1 MSMGVIY
8 FNDKPVDAPAG
19 VTLTELLKLQGR
31 DPALVVVTVD
41 EKFVPRAEY
50 DKMALPDGARVKTR
64 ELLGGG

>member
-1 MSMGVIY
+1 MTRIY

-19 VTLTELLKLQGR
+19 ATLKALLQLQAC

-41 EKFVPRAEY
+41 EKFVPGAEY
-50 DKMALPDGARVKTR
+50 SMMALPDGARVKTR